1 MQWIYTFWQI
11 KKLNIKSSSSTRFV
25 EVCVCVCV
33 CVVCVCVCIYT
44 GNDNN
49 NLLSGKISHKHVLMS
64 RPTMRDLL
72 IRDRVGS
79 AKPGGTWQTSSAR
92 FLLPSNNPLKER
104 MWFFLIT
111 AWFIVSVPCPH
122 FHFPRYNA
130 TGGLSIYPRGWNTSH
145 LLYFTRN
152 KLQRQIFFF
161 SSSSCT

>member
-1 MQWIYTFWQI
+1 
-11 KKLNIKSSSSTRFV
+11 
-25 EVCVCVCV
+25 
-33 CVVCVCVCIYT
+33 
-44 GNDNN
+44 
-49 NLLSGKISHKHVLMS
+49 
-64 RPTMRDLL
+64 MRDLL

-130 TGGLSIYPRGWNTSH
+130 TGVSPFTHEVEIPVIYCISLETNYNDKSFSFLLLLARKTTTTKIKTHGCHLGQNPALVSSVLSKW
-145 LLYFTRN
+145 
-152 KLQRQIFFF
+152 
-161 SSSSCT
+161 